1 MKTFRRFPLARAVL
15 AVVTLP
21 FAGCSILPEP
31 RPDPTRFFV
40 LPAEV
45 AATAPV
51 VTAVTLRPIE
61 VAGYLRNRPMV
72 VRRGASEIEFR
83 EHARWGEPL
92 EQGVA
97 RVLSAG
103 LRARGMNVVPAGAAA
118 PVLAVRVLAC
128 EGAAD
133 GTVIF
138 RATWEL
144 TGGTAPSVGDFSASG
159 LRWDVKSEASLASQL
174 GAAVLALADEIAATA
189 PPKGSGR

>member
-1 MKTFRRFPLARAVL
+1 
-15 AVVTLP
+15 
-21 FAGCSILPEP
+21 
-31 RPDPTRFFV
+31 
-40 LPAEV
+40 
-45 AATAPV
+45 
-51 VTAVTLRPIE
+51 
-61 VAGYLRNRPMV
+61 MV

-118 PVLAVRVLAC
+118 SVLAVRVLAC

-189 PPKGSGR
+189 PTKGSGR

>member
-1 MKTFRRFPLARAVL
+1 
-15 AVVTLP
+15 
-21 FAGCSILPEP
+21 
-31 RPDPTRFFV
+31 
-40 LPAEV
+40 
-45 AATAPV
+45 
-51 VTAVTLRPIE
+51 
-61 VAGYLRNRPMV
+61 
-72 VRRGASEIEFR
+72 
-83 EHARWGEPL
+83 
-92 EQGVA
+92 
-97 RVLSAG
+97 
-103 LRARGMNVVPAGAAA
+103 MNVVPAGAAA

-189 PPKGSGR
+189 PTKGSGR

>member
-1 MKTFRRFPLARAVL
+1 MNPFRRYPLARVVL
-15 AVVTLP
+15 AVVTLL
-21 FAGCSILPEP
+21 FAGCSLLPEP

-45 AATAPV
+45 AATPPT

-61 VAGYLRNRPMV
+61 VTGYLRNRPMV

-103 LRARGMNVVPAGAAA
+103 LRARGVNVVPAGAVA

-144 TGGTAPSVGDFSASG
+144 TGGVSPVEGEFSASG
-159 LRWDVKSEASLASQL
+159 LRWDVKTEASLAIQL
-174 GAAVLALADEIAATA
+174 GAAARALADEIAAIP